1 MIRRRGIRDSKV
13 QSISGRSL
21 STSAGLLLGVLF
33 LASLPACAW
42 EVDHYTFPPGE
53 LIDIGDVL
61 TEHVYEGLK
70 RGIDGVNA
78 RIEPLLQEIERLTV
92 LIPKTRR
99 QAEMN
104 RRRIKQLQARIL
116 KHSSPDA
123 LVNRCFR
130 HITGGWALCAEMGR
144 WVRSEELKLKYHELI
159 QGGMLLYFRPPRDKS
174 IYPVWITL
182 HRTPIYIPL
191 SPLIKVYNVETGIDK
206 IGHLFKQGMQYYVVY
221 RKSLKQG
228 KSELAAEQDAIRKV
242 GILTEK
248 TYFGLMGAGVYGNAD
263 LAVNYI
269 GLQFWRNLT
278 EALDIDGI
286 TYPPMLTVRKDGS
299 CALHEYYEANRDE
312 LLSRFVSLH
321 YNEIFNPS
329 YYVMFPK
336 QIKKLMA
343 RDGKAWSQRYTD
355 ISKEDY
361 QGLIHQLSTWY
372 GYDYGHS
379 GNFEELS
386 SMALGNLLDP
396 GEGKS
401 AQIATQGPKG
411 DSVSHSDHKGG
422 VDVIGNLLA
431 RVFSHLSP
439 Q

>member
-1 MIRRRGIRDSKV
+1 MPGLFL
-13 QSISGRSL
+13 G
-21 STSAGLLLGVLF
+21 ALLLGG
-33 LASLPACAW
+33 LPAYAW

-70 RGIDGVNA
+70 QGIEGVNTTIA
-78 RIEPLLQEIERLTV
+78 PLLWERTRLTS
-92 LIPKTRR
+92 LIGPKTAR
-99 QAEMN
+99 QAEVD
-104 RRRIKQLQARIL
+104 RRKIRHLQAQIL
-116 KHSSPDA
+116 KHTSPDA
-123 LVNRCFR
+123 LVNQCFP
-130 HITGGWALCAEMGR
+130 HIRGGWALSEEMGK
-144 WVRSEELKLKYHELI
+144 WVRSKELRTKYHELI
-159 QGGMLLYFRPPRDKS
+159 EGGMLLSFRPSRAKS

-228 KSELAAEQDAIRKV
+228 KSELDAEQDAIRKV

-278 EALDIDGI
+278 EELEIDGI
-286 TYPPMLTVRKDGS
+286 NYPPMLMVREDGLYT
-299 CALHEYYEANRDE
+299 LHPYYEAHRDE

-343 RDGKAWSQRYTD
+343 RDGEAWSQRYAD

-372 GYDYGHS
+372 GHDYGHS

-386 SMALGNLLDP
+386 SMALGNLLEP
-396 GEGKS
+396 GDAKR
-401 AQIATQGPKG
+401 AQLAAQGLNG
-411 DSVSHSDHKGG
+411 DSVSQRDHKSG
-422 VDVIGNLLA
+422 VNVVGDLLA
-431 RVFSHLSP
+431 RVFSHLSL